1 MLKVLVVDDEA
12 PIRQWLQYRV
22 DRIEGFAVCGAASG
36 GQQALEIY
44 RREKPDIV
52 VTDIKMPG
60 MDGLEMMQHMK
71 ELRPACMIVLTSHED
86 FDYARRA
93 LKQGAAEYILKTEL
107 NEQYLAQTLNK
118 AGAAIRRREDDGRGE
133 EVRRA
138 ERFLLRLASGE
149 HRDEPPTES
158 LARRQGAS
166 WRDGLLFAA
175 DVWSRDGADLAWAR
189 RFASEMPGMQNLVVA
204 PLGHEHLLLAGNL
217 PSEASYLELVDG
229 WRRNMEF
236 HPFVVGLSDV
246 CYRLARLPQALAAAQ
261 ARCRLHFYL
270 PEKRLL
276 WQEAA
281 GNPLSRHVQ
290 NLRAALSRELLQ
302 QNYAEALAI
311 KDRALEELRR
321 DRPTDL
327 SAVKQLAVDLA
338 ATLLRFTL
346 EQDEETD
353 RLIEQTERE
362 IHQAEDFDHMSAAVD
377 RVFAP
382 LRERLS
388 GRAAFSEP
396 VRTALGYL
404 EAHYAEKISLSTV
417 AAMLSFSP
425 EHFSRMFVKETG
437 MNFVTCLNNLRMKRA
452 MELLEKTDK
461 KIYEIAEEVGYSS
474 VSYFS
479 TAFKKS
485 FGETPNRYQQTNH
498 HDP

>member
-60 MDGLEMMQHMK
+60 MDGLEMMQRMK

-93 LKQGAAEYILKTEL
+93 LKQGATEYILKTEL
-107 NEQYLAQTLNK
+107 NEQYLAQILNT
-118 AGAAIRRREDDGRGE
+118 AGAAIRRRADDGRGE
-133 EVRRA
+133 EIRRA

-149 HRDEPPTES
+149 HRDEPLTES
-158 LARRQGAS
+158 LARRQGAP
-166 WRDGLLFAA
+166 WQDGLLFAA

-189 RFASEMPGMQNLVVA
+189 RFAAEIPGVQNLVVA

-217 PSEASYLELVDG
+217 QNEAIYLELVNG
-229 WRRNMEF
+229 WQRNIEF
-236 HPFVVGLSDV
+236 HPFVVGLSDL

-302 QNYAEALAI
+302 QNYAEALAV

-327 SAVKQLAVDLA
+327 SAVKQLAADLA
-338 ATLLRFTL
+338 ATLQRFTL
-346 EQDEETD
+346 EQDEEAD
-353 RLIEQTERE
+353 RQIEQTERE
-362 IHQAEDFDHMSAAVD
+362 IH
-377 RVFAP
+377 
-382 LRERLS
+382 
-388 GRAAFSEP
+388 
-396 VRTALGYL
+396 
-404 EAHYAEKISLSTV
+404 SLSTV

-425 EHFSRMFVKETG
+425 EHFSRMFVRETG

-498 HDP
+498 REPRDS